1 MVKILSYD
9 ATAIAEMVKI
19 LSYDAAML
27 RCSHLRSY
35 ICHKGNDYQA
45 GPSNFIYININKLS

>member
-1 MVKILSYD
+1 MIAEILSYD
-9 ATAIAEMVKI
+9 AT
-19 LSYDAAML
+19 ML
-27 RCSHLRSY
+27 RRSYLHSY